1 MKILKTSVF
10 SAFVLLIAALTPIAA
25 KADQGDW
32 STKVS
37 INQPVQ
43 IGKMVLTPG
52 TYMFRRADTWAPDV
66 VEVYNLDTNRY
77 EGMILGFPA
86 SQSSISGNSTFIL
99 KEGAKGS
106 PESLQY
112 WFYPGNSNGLEF
124 FSPHVTQAGN
134 PAAASHTAG

>member
-1 MKILKTSVF
+1 MKILKKSVF

-32 STKVS
+32 STRVS
-37 INQPVQ
+37 INGPVRV
-43 IGKMVLTPG
+43 GTMVLTPG
-52 TYMFRRADTWAPDV
+52 TYIFRRPDTWAPEV
-66 VEVYNLDTNRY
+66 VEVYNVDKNRY

-86 SQSSISGNSTFIL
+86 SQSSISGKSTFIL
-99 KEGAKGS
+99 KEGSKGS

-112 WFYPGNSNGLEF
+112 WFYPGNTNGLEF
-124 FSPHVTQAGN
+124 LSPHVTHAGS